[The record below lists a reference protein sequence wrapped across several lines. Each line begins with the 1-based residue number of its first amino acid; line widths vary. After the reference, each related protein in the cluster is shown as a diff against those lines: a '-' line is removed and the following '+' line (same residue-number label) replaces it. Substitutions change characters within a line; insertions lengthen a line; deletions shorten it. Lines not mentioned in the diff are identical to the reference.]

1 MWLNLMAKKALTTEE
16 KILEAAKK
24 VFHRKGYEGAR
35 MQEIA
40 DEAGINKAL
49 LHYYFRTKE
58 NLFDAVFKAAFREIF
73 TKLFTTVDSNVPLEE
88 KLKNLINEYICFLQ
102 KNSYIPGFILAELN
116 QNPDKIIEVFKSV
129 PVSPSMLFERMKK
142 SVNDEKLEKTDV
154 RELFINILSLCIFPI
169 IARPMIQHIF
179 EFSDEEFD
187 QFIEKR
193 KKELPVFIMNAIR
206 KK

>member
-1 MWLNLMAKKALTTEE
+1 MAKKTLSTEE

-24 VFHRKGYEGAR
+24 VFHRKGFEGAR

-58 NLFDAVFKAAFREIF
+58 NLFDAVFNAAFHEIF
-73 TKLFTTVDSNVPLEE
+73 TKLFSTVDADMPLEE
-88 KLKNLINEYICFLQ
+88 KLKNLVNVYISFLQ

-116 QNPDKIIEVFKSV
+116 QNPEKIINIFKSA
-129 PVSPSMLFERMKK
+129 PVSPARLIERMRIA
-142 SVNDEKLEKTDV
+142 VQEEQPDKTDF
-154 RELFINILSLCIFPI
+154 RELFINLLSLCIFPI
-169 IARPMIQHIF
+169 VARPMIQHIF
-179 EFSDEEFD
+179 EFSDKEYD

>member
-1 MWLNLMAKKALTTEE
+1 MVKKTQSTEE
-16 KILEAAKK
+16 RILEAAKAI
-24 VFHRKGYEGAR
+24 FHHKGFEGAR

-73 TKLFTTVDSNVPLEE
+73 AKLFMTVDADISFEN
-88 KLKNLINEYICFLQ
+88 KLKNLISEYIGFLQ
-102 KNSYIPGFILAELN
+102 KNSYIPGFILAEMN
-116 QNPDKIIEVFKSV
+116 QNPEKIINVFESAPV
-129 PVSPSMLFERMKK
+129 PPSMLFDRMKK
-142 SVNDEKLEKTDV
+142 SMYDVKLEKIDA
-154 RELFINILSLCIFPI
+154 RELFINVLALCIFPVV
-169 IARPMIQHIF
+169 ARPMLQNIF
-179 EFSDEEFD
+179 DFSDEQYD

-193 KKELPVFIMNAIR
+193 KETLPQLIMNTIR

>member
-1 MWLNLMAKKALTTEE
+1 MVKTNLTTEE
-16 KILEAAKK
+16 KILEAAKTI
-24 VFHRKGYEGAR
+24 FHRKGFEGAR

-58 NLFDAVFKAAFREIF
+58 NLFNAVFKAAFGEIF
-73 TKLFTTVDSNVPLEE
+73 TKLFMTIDADVSLEE
-88 KLKNLINEYICFLQ
+88 KLRNLIGEYIGFLQ

-116 QNPDKIIEVFKSV
+116 QNPEKIIDIFISA

-142 SVNDEKLEKTDV
+142 SINDERLKNTDV
-154 RELFINILSLCIFPI
+154 RDLFINILALCIFPI
-169 IARPMIQHIF
+169 VARPMLQHIF